1 MKEFPTEYLKE
12 LLSNIYAHLHPCRTV
27 REISEGIPEETPRGI
42 PKGTSRGIPKGTPG
56 KRLEGV
62 PEKSSRQIAG
72 STGIKLVIKQSYI

>member
-1 MKEFPTEYLKE
+1 MEYLKE

-27 REISEGIPEETPRGI
+27 REISEGATGGIPEETPRGI

-72 STGIKLVIKQSYI
+72 